1 MNAEAMRLR
10 RSLWLVVVLLAS
22 ASLAAA
28 ADPAYAALRA
38 ARPDGRS
45 LALVN
50 AAFDRDAFHFTL
62 NGRLHLLAPVE
73 GVTFGAVFIG
83 TGSYTL
89 TPANETERR
98 QLAIRTGDDKL
109 TVMTDSFGSA
119 VLFDASLVAELRKTA
134 GEAPAGEADA
144 PAANAFDDFLKRE
157 RKDFTTNFHIR
168 LLQEVLHPGSRP
180 LFLAYINGKKV
191 PPAVLA
197 VDPRGADA
205 LHLFDIGD
213 DGETT
218 ALYVQDDRKG
228 GIWYLARPAG
238 EGAAGPAAA
247 PSPVA
252 TAERYEIDT
261 TIAPSSEI
269 SGGTIMTFTGRRA
282 ERVLPLALEP
292 KLRLDAVDCARA
304 GDAHEWRSVP
314 FIQEDE
320 KEDADAAVV
329 FPEPLVVG
337 EKYLLRTAYH
347 SVGKA
352 VLRDAGDGNF
362 TVGARDSWYPN
373 IGSFR
378 QTADFELTFRIPRS
392 GKNQVVAVG
401 LEGDNRVE
409 GEQRISV
416 WKSTHPLR
424 VAGFNFGN
432 FKKASQTDEPS
443 GMTVEVYTNPGDPD
457 VLRQFQQAL
466 QAAAGD
472 MAGGSF
478 NVDTAGLAQAAFADG
493 ANTARVG
500 NAYFGPLDD
509 KRIAITQQSAWFSG
523 QSWPTLVYLPYLA
536 FVDGTARHMMGF
548 GADMTEFVDQVGAHE
563 VAHQWWGHKVGWRS
577 YHDAWLSE
585 GFAEFTSGL
594 VLLKRKGV
602 GAYNDFYEKKRKA
615 ILERPRGAD
624 FPNCE
629 AGPIAQ
635 GYRLATWRNPQA
647 YQTIVYEKGAYVL
660 HMLRMAM
667 LDPRKENSDEAFI
680 AMMKD
685 FAATYDGK
693 NPGTR
698 DFQRL
703 VEKHA
708 PPKLKMTADGKLDW
722 FFDQWVR
729 GTVIPRLTAKLEV
742 KGAGSGKYRVVGTIA
757 QSEVPEDFAVIV
769 PVYLTYEKGAFA
781 KLGDIPLVGETS
793 KSVDVVLTLAQKPKG
808 AVINA
813 MHDVLTR

>member
-1 MNAEAMRLR
+1 MNEYSVRFR
-10 RSLWLVVVLLAS
+10 GPWLVFAVLLLS
-22 ASLAAA
+22 VSLAAA
-28 ADPAYAALRA
+28 ADPTYAALRA

-50 AAFDRDAFHFTL
+50 AEFDRDAFHFTL
-62 NGRLHLLAPVE
+62 NGTLNLLAPVD
-73 GVTFGAVFIG
+73 GTTFGAVFVG

-89 TPANETERR
+89 TPANEAEKR
-98 QLAIRTGDDKL
+98 QLAVYMKDDKL
-109 TVMTDSFGSA
+109 EALADTFGAA
-119 VLFDASLVAELRKTA
+119 VLFDASLIRELEQAA
-134 GEAPAGEADA
+134 GGAKPGAADGPAS
-144 PAANAFDDFLKRE
+144 AAYDDFLKRE
-157 RKDFTTNFHIR
+157 RKDFTTNLHIR

-180 LFLAYINGKKV
+180 LFLAYINGKKI
-191 PPAVLA
+191 PPAILA
-197 VDPRGADA
+197 VDPRGGDA

-213 DGETT
+213 DGETS
-218 ALYVQDDRKG
+218 ALYVQDRTKG
-228 GIWYLARPAG
+228 GIWYLACPVKAETPG
-238 EGAAGPAAA
+238 PAAGPG
-247 PSPVA
+247 PIA
-252 TAERYEIDT
+252 TAERYAIDT
-261 TIAPSSEI
+261 TIAPNNEI
-269 SGGTIMTFTGRRA
+269 SGGTVMAFTGRRA

-292 KLRLDAVDCARA
+292 KLRLDAVDWARA
-304 GDAHEWRSVP
+304 GDVPEWRSVP

-320 KEDADAAVV
+320 EEDADAAVV
-329 FPEPLVVG
+329 FPEPLVAG
-337 EKYLLRTAYH
+337 EKYLLRTVYH
-347 SVGKA
+347 GVGKA

-401 LEGDNRVE
+401 VESDSRVE

-432 FKKASQTDEPS
+432 FKKASQTDAPS

-536 FVDGTARHMMGF
+536 FVDGTARQMMGF

-635 GYRLATWRNPQA
+635 GYRLASWRNPQA
-647 YQTIVYEKGAYVL
+647 YSVIVYEKGAYVL

-708 PPKLKMTADGKLDW
+708 PPKLKMTADGKMDW

-729 GTVIPRLTAKLEV
+729 GTVIPRLTAKLDV
-742 KGAGSGKYRVVGTIA
+742 KGAGGGKYRVVGTIA

-781 KLGDIPLVGETS
+781 KLGDIPLVGEAS
-793 KSVDVVLTLAQKPKG
+793 KSVDVVLTLAQRPKG
-808 AVINA
+808 AMINA